1 MSTNPNAMPEPA
13 SDTVVVVADRIV
25 IQALTVVSAEA
36 AALVRSTLDD
46 GGPEAVTDLIRRALP
61 VGLVALSLTTSATDT
76 SAMAATLQ
84 RFQEQVDERSRAAI
98 VGLDQTLAGLR
109 AGEVTIVE
117 AANKVLEQLPARI
130 DAALGGEAG
139 NIRLAVAQA
148 ARSVQDA
155 GMAEIRSSL
164 AAHAETVR
172 NGLSLDRDSP
182 VQMLRRDVLAHLD
195 ASRKELS
202 EQLTVVRGLLQVADA
217 QKVASAGNSRAIGA
231 NWEATANAIAHCV
244 VTAAGDRYAA
254 TGSTSG
260 PLGSAR
266 TGDGVATLSSAITGH
281 GKEVRVVIEAKHRS
295 GSRVMSAQAFKK
307 ELAASRQVRQADGA
321 LALVATMREVP
332 GGGRWCRVDD
342 LSWVVAADDEEAVSL
357 IYLILR
363 ELVSL
368 VAVQQAGA
376 NEVDLGKAQAQIKM
390 ALSALAEFD
399 EIACLTTDA
408 QKTLTRLFE
417 VGRNVKTKI
426 HEALMGS
433 LSTLQA

>member
-1 MSTNPNAMPEPA
+1 MSTNPNAMREPA

-25 IQALTVVSAEA
+25 IQALTVVSVEA

-46 GGPEAVTDLIRRALP
+46 GGSEAVTDLIRRALP
-61 VGLVALSLTTSATDT
+61 VGLVALSLTTAATDT

-84 RFQEQVDERSRAAI
+84 RFQEQVDERSRTAI

-109 AGEVTIVE
+109 AGEVTIME
-117 AANKVLEQLPARI
+117 AANKVLEQLPARV

-139 NIRLAVAQA
+139 NVRLAVAQA

-202 EQLTVVRGLLQVADA
+202 EQLTVVRGLLQVAEA
-217 QKVASAGNSRAIGA
+217 QKVASAKNSRAVGA
-231 NWEATANAIAHCV
+231 DWEATANAIAHCV
-244 VTAAGDRYAA
+244 VAAAGDRYAA

-281 GKEVRVVIEAKHRS
+281 GKDVRVVIEAKRR
-295 GSRVMSAQAFKK
+295 SRVMSAQAFKK
-307 ELAASRQVRQADGA
+307 ELATSRQVRQAAGA
-321 LALVATMREVP
+321 LALVPSMREVP

-342 LSWVVAADDEEAVSL
+342 LSWVVAADDQEALGL

-368 VAVQQAGA
+368 VAVQQAGGS
-376 NEVDLGKAQAQIKM
+376 EVDVVKAQAQIKM
-390 ALSALAEFD
+390 ALSALSDFD
-399 EIACLTTDA
+399 QIARLTTEA
-408 QKTLTRLFE
+408 QTSLTRLFE
-417 VGRNVKTKI
+417 VGRNVKTRL

>member
-1 MSTNPNAMPEPA
+1 MSMNATHEPV
-13 SDTVVVVADRIV
+13 SDAVVVVADRVV
-25 IQALTVVSAEA
+25 IQGLTIVSAEA
-36 AALVRSTLDD
+36 AAIVRSTLDD
-46 GGPEAVTDLIRRALP
+46 GGPEAVTSLVRRALR
-61 VGLVALSLTTSATDT
+61 VGLLALSMSTAATDT
-76 SAMAATLQ
+76 GAMQRTLDDF
-84 RFQEQVDERSRAAI
+84 RDQVEASSRTAIDE
-98 VGLDQTLAGLR
+98 LDQTLAR
-109 AGEVTIVE
+109 MREGEATITS
-117 AANKVLEQLPARI
+117 AAQNVLLQLPAQL
-130 DAALGGEAG
+130 DAVLGGEAV
-139 NIRLAVAQA
+139 NVRLAVAEA
-148 ARSVQDA
+148 TRSVQDA
-155 GMAEIRSSL
+155 GMTEIRSAL

-217 QKVASAGNSRAIGA
+217 QKVASAKNSRAVGA
-231 NWEATANAIAHCV
+231 DWEAAANAIAHSV
-244 VTAAGDRYAA
+244 VTSAGDRYAA

-266 TGDGVATLSSAITGH
+266 SGDGLVTLSSAITGH
-281 GKEVRVVIEAKHRS
+281 GEEVRVVIEAKRR
-295 GSRVMSAQAFKK
+295 SRVMSAQAFKK
-307 ELAASRQVRQADGA
+307 ELATSRQVRQAAGA
-321 LALVATMREVP
+321 LALVPTMREVP

-342 LSWVVAADDEEAVSL
+342 LSWVVAADDEEAVAL

-368 VAVQQAGA
+368 VAVQQVDG
-376 NEVDLGKAQAQIKM
+376 NEVDMGKAQAQIKM
-390 ALSALAEFD
+390 ALSALSEFD
-399 EIACLTTDA
+399 EIARLTTDA
-408 QKTLTRLFE
+408 QKNLTRLFE

>member
-1 MSTNPNAMPEPA
+1 MSMNATHEPV
-13 SDTVVVVADRIV
+13 SDAVVVVADRVV
-25 IQALTVVSAEA
+25 IQGLTIVSAEA
-36 AALVRSTLDD
+36 AAIVRSTLDD
-46 GGPEAVTDLIRRALP
+46 GGPEAVTSLVRRALR
-61 VGLVALSLTTSATDT
+61 VGLLALAMSTAATDT
-76 SAMAATLQ
+76 GAMQRTLDDF
-84 RFQEQVDERSRAAI
+84 RDQVEASSRTAIDE
-98 VGLDQTLAGLR
+98 LDQTLAR
-109 AGEVTIVE
+109 MREGEATITS
-117 AANKVLEQLPARI
+117 AAQNVLQQLPAQL
-130 DAALGGEAG
+130 DAVLGGEAV
-139 NIRLAVAQA
+139 NVRLAVAEA
-148 ARSVQDA
+148 TRSVQDA
-155 GMAEIRSSL
+155 GMTEIRSAL

-217 QKVASAGNSRAIGA
+217 QKVASAKNSRAVGA
-231 NWEATANAIAHCV
+231 DWEAAANAIAHSV
-244 VTAAGDRYAA
+244 VTSAGDRYAA

-266 TGDGVATLSSAITGH
+266 SGDGLVTLSSAITGH
-281 GKEVRVVIEAKHRS
+281 GEEVRVVIEAKRR
-295 GSRVMSAQAFKK
+295 SRVMSAQAFKK
-307 ELAASRQVRQADGA
+307 ELATSRQVRQAAGA
-321 LALVATMREVP
+321 LALVPSMREVP

-342 LSWVVAADDEEAVSL
+342 LSWVVAADDEEAVAL

-368 VAVQQAGA
+368 VAVQQVDG
-376 NEVDLGKAQAQIKM
+376 NEVDMGKAQAQIKM
-390 ALSALAEFD
+390 ALSALSEFD
-399 EIACLTTDA
+399 EIARLTTDA
-408 QKTLTRLFE
+408 QKNLARLFE